1 MAKKDN
7 KPNIRFGA
15 LKRIANLMQS
25 NTDNLYKNTYF
36 SDPSNKQQLID
47 LKSGI
52 DDTIRDIMNTNIDN
66 VGEPNMSRMYER
78 LYMSSQND
86 KHTNDEFRRI
96 FEDNEYIAELT
107 NSYLDTRNIQ
117 AQDAEIDQVF
127 RYMPKLEEAIQTLR
141 DNVLSSDSFSKDF
154 LNITDTLDQDNDII
168 FSNNIEE
175 MKNNYKLLDL
185 INEIYY
191 NTSKYGETFV
201 YIVPYDK
208 AIQKLLDRKQSNVS
222 NIGIVSNFK
231 EHKVVMESA
240 SETNIFDPNSV
251 RLIPAVS
258 QATFIFCCSVIS
270 ITFFSFRFK
279 LLYNVLGIVSS
290 PKRA

>member
-7 KPNIRFGA
+7 KSNIRFGA

-154 LNITDTLDQDNDII
+154 LNITDTLDI
-168 FSNNIEE
+168 
-175 MKNNYKLLDL
+175 
-185 INEIYY
+185 
-191 NTSKYGETFV
+191 
-201 YIVPYDK
+201 
-208 AIQKLLDRKQSNVS
+208 
-222 NIGIVSNFK
+222 
-231 EHKVVMESA
+231 
-240 SETNIFDPNSV
+240 
-251 RLIPAVS
+251 
-258 QATFIFCCSVIS
+258 
-270 ITFFSFRFK
+270 
-279 LLYNVLGIVSS
+279 
-290 PKRA
+290 

>member
-117 AQDAEIDQVF
+117 AQDNEIDQVLK
-127 RYMPKLEEAIQTLR
+127 YMPKFSSEV
-141 DNVLSSDSFSKDF
+141 NPPLS
-154 LNITDTLDQDNDII
+154 
-168 FSNNIEE
+168 
-175 MKNNYKLLDL
+175 
-185 INEIYY
+185 IN
-191 NTSKYGETFV
+191 
-201 YIVPYDK
+201 P
-208 AIQKLLDRKQSNVS
+208 RR
-222 NIGIVSNFK
+222 
-231 EHKVVMESA
+231 A
-240 SETNIFDPNSV
+240 S
-251 RLIPAVS
+251 
-258 QATFIFCCSVIS
+258 
-270 ITFFSFRFK
+270 
-279 LLYNVLGIVSS
+279 
-290 PKRA
+290 